1 MNITS
6 PKMENPLNNTACSA
20 AANDS
25 AKVKLIKTV
34 LFSIIM
40 VTALLGNMFIIVTVF
55 KIKTMRRTTNFFIAN
70 MAASDMFIAAVVIP
84 RLLTELYAGPWR
96 WLVDGALGII
106 TCKICFFLADFSIC
120 ISILSHVAIAVDR
133 FWAVV
138 YSLRPSP
145 ISSARRKYII
155 AFIWLFSFLLHS
167 PNLYSYRLSHFDG
180 LTFCRRNWAP
190 LDNVYSQK
198 IYYGVIFVTVLC
210 IPVLLMTILYTWLVV
225 SLLARKSTSEQPIT
239 QRRRRRKEDIRVL
252 RKVVILL
259 IAFLLCLT
267 PVTVFALLA
276 YYSWDTRTP
285 CDMWTHA
292 FVVHIIFLSNC
303 AINPCLC
310 IFLSESYRN
319 CIKKVLYYSTRFKE
333 RKSRCMTQHTIV
345 KNDNPQSTAI
355 NAQYELDDIHTAK
368 HDDV

>member
-1 MNITS
+1 M
-6 PKMENPLNNTACSA
+6 NNTCSA
-20 AANDS
+20 AVTDS
-25 AKVKLIKTV
+25 AKVKMIKTILLSFV
-34 LFSIIM
+34 M
-40 VTALLGNMFIIVTVF
+40 VTALLGNIFIIATVI

-84 RLLTELYAGPWR
+84 RLLTELHVGSWR
-96 WLVDGALGII
+96 WLIDGALGVI

-120 ISILSHVAIAVDR
+120 ISILSHAVIAIDR

-145 ISSARRKYII
+145 ITAARRKYII
-155 AFIWLFSFLLHS
+155 ALIWLFSFVLHS
-167 PNLYSYRLSHFDG
+167 PNFYSYRLHTFQG

-190 LDNVYSQK
+190 LDDVASQK
-198 IYYGVIFVTVLC
+198 IYYGVIFATVLC
-210 IPVLLMTILYTWLVV
+210 IPVLLMTVLYTWLIV
-225 SLLARKSTSEQPIT
+225 SLLTRKGFSEQPLP
-239 QRRRRRKEDIRVL
+239 QRQRRRKEDIKVL

-259 IAFLLCLT
+259 VAFLISLT
-267 PVTVFALLA
+267 PITVFALLA

-285 CDMWTHA
+285 CDKWNHA
-292 FVVHIIFLSNC
+292 FIVHFIFLSNS

-319 CIKKVLYYSTRFKE
+319 CIKKLLYFSTARFKE

-345 KNDNPQSTAI
+345 NNDNPSTPAV
-355 NAQYELDDIHTAK
+355 NEVHHELDEFLKTNNNAA
-368 HDDV
+368 